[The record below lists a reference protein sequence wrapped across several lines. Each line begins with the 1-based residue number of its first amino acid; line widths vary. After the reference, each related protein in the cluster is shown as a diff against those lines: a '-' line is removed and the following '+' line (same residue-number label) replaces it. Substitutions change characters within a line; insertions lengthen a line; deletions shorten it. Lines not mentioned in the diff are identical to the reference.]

1 VIKQLLV
8 VTTATF
14 VSLSLGA
21 AEQKAASAAD
31 QNVSSADRNVS
42 SAERKSATKPAA
54 AATKSTEA
62 PPKLKRDVPPA
73 AAPAETQP
81 AQHDSPLVAAAKR
94 TNRLNKKPAFVITN
108 DNLQQFQDAHWT
120 TTATQEPI
128 RPAAEEP
135 QGATSVVEPPANE
148 RPQKSAAQLAEE
160 KKKKDEQDRQR
171 KLRASAAEEDGFMD
185 VDPDVADQ
193 DEKAGSQ
200 PAETKPQ

>member
-21 AEQKAASAAD
+21 AEQKEASATG
-31 QNVSSADRNVS
+31 
-42 SAERKSATKPAA
+42 KSATKPAA

-62 PPKLKRDVPPA
+62 PRLKRDVPPP
-73 AAPAETQP
+73 APLAGAPSSQN
-81 AQHDSPLVAAAKR
+81 DSPLVAAAKR

-128 RPAAEEP
+128 RPAAEPP
-135 QGATSVVEPPANE
+135 QSGASVIEPPANE
-148 RPQKSAAQLAEE
+148 RPQKTAAQLAEE
-160 KKKKDEQDRQR
+160 KKKKDEQERQR
-171 KLRASAAEEDGFMD
+171 KMRAAEAEENGFMD

-193 DEKAGSQ
+193 DERAGSQ
-200 PAETKPQ
+200 PQTSATKPQ